1 LQNDAANFLIHN
13 WFLKKSNNEVS
24 ETSKRKNKYLKL
36 IFTGILFCV
45 LLLGTNVFGVQSPY
59 PNIAFHASTAE
70 EEANYVWDLIRNIEF
85 FNQNGYRISLPTNSL
100 IDDLKTKA
108 LQNQLQQEDYQKL
121 KEAFEKEIYNP
132 DKYKLGLIQLEET
145 KDKVVKCFPIFLDYQ
160 DKWGF
165 KIFPHYKVKLTLY
178 GPGGSYNFSSG
189 EIIMLTRENGGFIT
203 GEPSE
208 TIIHEMIHIG
218 IEEIII
224 EKYNLAHWVKERI
237 VDKFIDYHFRNLFPN
252 YWMHNKGDT
261 TIDPYLNHPDS
272 WERLPYYINEY
283 VKMQFPIGNRE
294 SISGNS

>member
-1 LQNDAANFLIHN
+1 MSKH
-13 WFLKKSNNEVS
+13 KNN
-24 ETSKRKNKYLKL
+24 YLKL
-36 IFTGILFCV
+36 VFTGLLFWV
-45 LLLGTNVFGVQSPY
+45 LLLGTNVFGEQSAY
-59 PNIAFHASTAE
+59 PNVVFHASTAE
-70 EEANYVWDLIRNIEF
+70 EEARYVWFLINQIEF

-108 LQNQLQQEDYQKL
+108 LQNQLQQDDYHKL

-160 DKWGF
+160 DKWVF
-165 KIFPHYKVKLTLY
+165 KIFPQYKVKLTLY

-189 EIIMLTRENGGFIT
+189 EIIMLTRENGGFIR

-208 TIIHEMIHIG
+208 TIAHEMIHIG

-224 EKYNLAHWVKERI
+224 KKYNLPHWVKERI
-237 VDKFIDYHFRNLFPN
+237 VDKFVDYHFRSLFPS
-252 YWMHNKGDT
+252 YRMQYKGDII
-261 TIDPYLNHPDS
+261 IDPFLNHQDS

-283 VKMQFPIGNRE
+283 VKTIK
-294 SISGNS
+294 